1 MNFLSFHFD
10 YNYIKSLCLSIVEVV
25 YPITLRK
32 IWCYFTYTMIGII
45 IQGSLIH
52 IPSSWKY
59 ITNIIH
65 WYSLEFA
72 LFILLIDPFF
82 IIISML
88 FSCYGELPNQTNNID
103 KNKDIAIIIPTHGSY
118 GIIEVT
124 IKSCLRHVN
133 GNQIFICDNNNS
145 NKPIDNIWEE
155 IRNIDDTINYHY
167 NPVGNKTRAQF
178 MGIMSEKHNF
188 KYSLLIDDDVIL
200 PNNLNFK
207 SELFSD
213 DTNLQCLVYPL
224 TTQQNKSLLVE
235 WQDIEYKLSGLIKNV
250 QSNISSIIA
259 PHGGI
264 SLWRTPILKR
274 ILVEHDTIFYG
285 DDTKMGLYLLNR
297 GFSSKFV
304 PEVLVQT
311 VCPRSFMGKTPNLY
325 EQRVC
330 SWDSTE
336 HVLTL
341 QYIELFLRSFIRTS
355 LTRSIILRVFELK
368 ILIDIV
374 SDWIKILVFIHFY
387 ESTNFW
393 YWIGFGIGANL
404 IILFIWNYIK
414 CYKRPDI
421 RCSLLSVSTFWIY
434 KCITS
439 VFRILALIR
448 CYLSYIPRYKRPIP
462 IFLEDDTQNLKVNT
476 LRWSEYI
483 NIFKHSSSDELDS
496 TVISPIVSFCNES
509 SESIDKYYSGN
520 DDIDS
525 FDNVSLTP
533 K

>member
-1 MNFLSFHFD
+1 M
-10 YNYIKSLCLSIVEVV
+10 
-25 YPITLRK
+25 
-32 IWCYFTYTMIGII
+32 
-45 IQGSLIH
+45 
-52 IPSSWKY
+52 
-59 ITNIIH
+59 
-65 WYSLEFA
+65 
-72 LFILLIDPFF
+72 
-82 IIISML
+82 
-88 FSCYGELPNQTNNID
+88 
-103 KNKDIAIIIPTHGSY
+103 
-118 GIIEVT
+118 
-124 IKSCLRHVN
+124 
-133 GNQIFICDNNNS
+133 
-145 NKPIDNIWEE
+145 
-155 IRNIDDTINYHY
+155 
-167 NPVGNKTRAQF
+167 
-178 MGIMSEKHNF
+178 
-188 KYSLLIDDDVIL
+188 
-200 PNNLNFK
+200 
-207 SELFSD
+207 
-213 DTNLQCLVYPL
+213 
-224 TTQQNKSLLVE
+224 
-235 WQDIEYKLSGLIKNV
+235 
-250 QSNISSIIA
+250 
-259 PHGGI
+259 
-264 SLWRTPILKR
+264 
-274 ILVEHDTIFYG
+274 
-285 DDTKMGLYLLNR
+285 
-297 GFSSKFV
+297 
-304 PEVLVQT
+304 
-311 VCPRSFMGKTPNLY
+311 
-325 EQRVC
+325 
-330 SWDSTE
+330 
-336 HVLTL
+336 

-462 IFLEDDTQNLKVNT
+462 IFLEDETQNLKVNT